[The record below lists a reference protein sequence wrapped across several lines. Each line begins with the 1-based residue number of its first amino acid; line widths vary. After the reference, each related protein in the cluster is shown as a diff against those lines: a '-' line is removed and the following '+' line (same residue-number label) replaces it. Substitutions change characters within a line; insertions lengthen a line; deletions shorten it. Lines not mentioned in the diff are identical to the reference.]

1 MDKRLLVEIVDD
13 CAEDVNGVCDA
24 VDTFVDDPLVT
35 CVGILEE
42 DALVGLV

>member
-1 MDKRLLVEIVDD
+1 MDKRLLVGIVDD
-13 CAEDVNGVCDA
+13 CAEDVNVVCDA